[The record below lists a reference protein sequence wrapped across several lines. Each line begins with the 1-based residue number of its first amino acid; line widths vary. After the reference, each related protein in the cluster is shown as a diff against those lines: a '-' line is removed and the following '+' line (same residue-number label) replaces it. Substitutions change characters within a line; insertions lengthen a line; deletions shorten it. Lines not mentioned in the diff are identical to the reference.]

1 MKLDWIDVVI
11 FAVYIIGIVVLGLYA
26 SKKNSASKRDYF
38 LAGDKLPWWMI
49 GGSIIAANI
58 SSHHL
63 VGDMGAAYSRGFVAI
78 KLVWGAIL
86 ICFK

>member
-1 MKLDWIDVVI
+1 MESNFTNLDLGI
-11 FAVYIIGIVVLGLYA
+11 FILYIVGIIGLGLYA
-26 SKKNSASKRDYF
+26 SRKSTGESKRDYF

-63 VGDMGAAYSRGFVAI
+63 VGVMGVAYERGFVAI
-78 KLVWGAIL
+78 VIEWGQYW
-86 ICFK
+86 